1 MNTTSGLGLGLLSQ
15 TLYVTVDLGLSQ
27 CYRSSRHVS
36 ARSFMTLVKFTWSVS
51 SLISILKGSVQRT
64 GSALYAVHINLRCTL
79 SALASRVE
87 CVLGAVVYVSC
98 PQLVSLLVVFAC
110 FFFSPSRGP

>member
-15 TLYVTVDLGLSQ
+15 TLCVTGDLGLSQ
-27 CYRSSRHVS
+27 RYRSSPHVS
-36 ARSFMTLVKFTWSVS
+36 ARSFMTLVKFTCSVS
-51 SLISILKGSVQRT
+51 SLVSVLEGSVQRT
-64 GSALYAVHINLRCTL
+64 GPALYAVHINLRCTL

-110 FFFSPSRGP
+110 FFSPSRGP